1 MHDRKVRSILVIDDD
16 RDDFEIV
23 SEAVLLIDPQIV
35 VSFLDRC
42 EDGGRYKDQTFDIIL
57 LDINMPRHDGFDWLE
72 GIRRHGYGNLPVIMY
87 TSSSS
92 PENIERAYHS
102 GANLYFTKP
111 ESFASLVKGLKKLIE
126 FDWTDPYS
134 ITQMHYQN
142 GRYTTLQ
149 VA

>member
-1 MHDRKVRSILVIDDD
+1 MYNRKVRSILVIDDD

-23 SEAVLLIDPQIV
+23 SEAVQLIDPEIL

-42 EDGGRYKDQTFDIIL
+42 ENSGRYEDQTFDIIL
-57 LDINMPRHDGFDWLE
+57 LDINMPRHDGFSWLK

-102 GANLYFTKP
+102 GATLYFTKP
-111 ESFASLVKGLKKLIE
+111 ESFADLVKGLKKLIE
-126 FDWTDPYS
+126 FDWTDPYT
-134 ITQMHYQN
+134 ITQMHYHN